1 MSLNKEQEDLYKR
14 TMEEAKKQLDGIDA
28 EMEKEIQKARETLAK
43 LQESKK
49 SFKQIYEAG
58 AKLLGIEIETEI
70 EDENKSNLKE
80 KEEDEAVEDEKVE
93 SKENSANS

>member
-1 MSLNKEQEDLYKR
+1 MSLNKEQENLYRR

-28 EMEKEIQKARETLAK
+28 EMEKEIQIAREKLAK

-58 AKLLGIEIETEI
+58 AKLLGIEIETEK
-70 EDENKSNLKE
+70 EDKEKLNSKE
-80 KEEDEAVEDEKVE
+80 KENAKETREKEFSV
-93 SKENSANS
+93 NP